1 MKLKHDRAIS
11 ILNEQVRI
19 YSANTKVPDME
30 PGEKEKETVAIA
42 ELRES
47 VKTLEFTQPVD
58 WTGTVPDVVPA
69 KAIPTTG

>member
-1 MKLKHDRAIS
+1 MIE
-11 ILNEQVRI
+11 EQIRI
-19 YSANTKVPDME
+19 YEANGRLDDME
-30 PGEKEKETVAIA
+30 PGEKAREAAAIA

-58 WTGTVPDVVPA
+58 WRGTVPDVVPA